1 MSANLV
7 PIPRDELPKM
17 VGKLVHLSWAR
28 QNGMVW
34 RLERIVGDVIYLR
47 TPSTGKPLT
56 ARAGEA
62 CYTRKNEPVDDN
74 GERRSM
80 NLRKLAMEERS

>member
-1 MSANLV
+1 MSTNLV
-7 PIPRDELPKM
+7 PIPRNELPKM

-28 QNGMVW
+28 SNGMVW
-34 RLERIVGDVIYLR
+34 RLERIEGDLIHLR

-56 ARAGEA
+56 ARAEEA
-62 CYTRKNEPVDDN
+62 CYTRAHEPIDSN

-80 NLRKLAMEERS
+80 NLRKLNAEER